1 MSLSNDLPH
10 DLPRNVGTVERI
22 VSVALG
28 AGALAAFLRRPRVTR
43 LPVAMLGGALLFRG
57 ATGHCPA
64 KAIAANAGC
73 GCCGGGLRAGSREP
87 EGSPEES
94 STEREDTER
103 RDSVQE
109 ASEESFPASDPPS
122 FNPGIVH

>member
-64 KAIAANAGC
+64 KAIVANAGC
-73 GCCGGGLRAGSREP
+73 ACCGGSLRAGSREQ
-87 EGSPEES
+87 EA
-94 STEREDTER
+94 TEHKDTER
-103 RDSVQE
+103 MDIVQE

-122 FNPGIVH
+122 FNPGSVH

>member
-28 AGALAAFLRRPRVTR
+28 AGALATFLRRPRVSR

-73 GCCGGGLRAGSREP
+73 GCCAGGLGAASREP
-87 EGSPEES
+87 EES
-94 STEREDTER
+94 AEGTSTGRKDV
-103 RDSVQE
+103 VQE

-122 FNPGIVH
+122 FNPGTVH